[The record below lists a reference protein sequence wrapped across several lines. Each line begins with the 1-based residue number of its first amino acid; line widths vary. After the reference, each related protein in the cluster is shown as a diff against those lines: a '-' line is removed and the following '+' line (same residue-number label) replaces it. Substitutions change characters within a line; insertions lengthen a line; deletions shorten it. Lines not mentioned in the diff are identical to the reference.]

1 VCSPLQLSP
10 PASSLP
16 AGHHPA
22 AAAIAS
28 LTPAA
33 GQQSSHPS
41 HPLAS
46 LPACAAGTEQT
57 SGPVTSCRCCLRAR
71 ACMHTYVC
79 MACTGTALCTLPGSC
94 RSGQVGMPLVMH
106 GCLDGRWHAARQRR
120 RRSHSPSAFAAAAS
134 TAAPDRIFCFLAPFE
149 SKIYVWTPRNFIYT
163 FGPKVGAEVT
173 QLGATGCGA
182 ELRDVAVPRGT

>member
-1 VCSPLQLSP
+1 MSPFVRVL
-10 PASSLP
+10 PAPALTSSLQSPSRP
-16 AGHHPA
+16 APSSSSDRLA
-22 AAAIAS
+22 DAC
-28 LTPAA
+28 TAA

-79 MACTGTALCTLPGSC
+79 MACTGTALCTLPGSG

-134 TAAPDRIFCFLAPFE
+134 TAAPEPVASCKWRCHG
-149 SKIYVWTPRNFIYT
+149 WW
-163 FGPKVGAEVT
+163 
-173 QLGATGCGA
+173 CGSS
-182 ELRDVAVPRGT
+182 GGSF

>member
-1 VCSPLQLSP
+1 MCSPLQLSP

-57 SGPVTSCRCCLRAR
+57 SGPVTSCRCRCRLRLSAR

-79 MACTGTALCTLPGSC
+79 MACTGTALCTLPGSG
-94 RSGQVGMPLVMH
+94 RSGQVSRPPVGMPLVMH

-134 TAAPDRIFCFLAPFE
+134 TAAPEPVASCKWRCHGWWCGSSGE
-149 SKIYVWTPRNFIYT
+149 SF
-163 FGPKVGAEVT
+163 
-173 QLGATGCGA
+173 
-182 ELRDVAVPRGT
+182 